1 MSIIRTKRRTNYTL
15 IDNCVYKDGLLSFRA
30 MGLLSYLLS
39 KPDNWSICVPAL
51 IKVTEGT
58 AQKSG
63 RDAVY
68 AAIDEL
74 IAARF
79 VIRSKRASGEMD
91 YFIFDE
97 PQQQAAGE
105 SPDTGKACYGKPVI
119 GKSRNTGKACY
130 GKPVIREI
138 PITENTDVLINT
150 ERPQQ
155 ELKKDKQ
162 ELNCSEAAPS
172 EPPGGDLILAVND
185 KPKPA
190 SKANPDNVKT
200 WEAYARAYR
209 HRYGMLPTPN
219 AQTRGMVAKLVKLVG
234 ADTAPML
241 AAFFVQHN
249 DGYFVRTRHALNGLI
264 NSYQQVLTDM
274 ARGEQMTATKARQTE
289 KTQTNMDVAAR
300 LIAKYQAEERAQ

>member
-1 MSIIRTKRRTNYTL
+1 MSIIRTKRKAKYTV
-15 IDNCVYKDGLLSFRA
+15 IDNRVYEDGLLSFRA

-39 KPDNWSICVPAL
+39 KPDNWTICVPAL

-68 AAIDEL
+68 ATIDEL

-79 VIRSKRASGEMD
+79 VIRSKRASGEVD
-91 YFIFDE
+91 YLIFDE
-97 PQQQAAGE
+97 PQDRLDEEQPK
-105 SPDTGKACYGKPVI
+105 SVKPVI
-119 GKSRNTGKACY
+119 GKSRNTEKACY
-130 GKPVIREI
+130 GKSVIRKI
-138 PITENTDVLINT
+138 PITGNTDVLINT

-155 ELKKDKQ
+155 VLRKDKQ
-162 ELNCSEAAPS
+162 ELKCSEAAPS
-172 EPPGGDLILAVND
+172 EPPGSDLILAVND

-209 HRYGMLPTPN
+209 HRYGMFPTPN

-274 ARGEQMTATKARQTE
+274 ARGEQMTPTKARQTE
-289 KTQTNMDVAAR
+289 RTQANFESHKGALEILKAR
-300 LIAKYQAEERAQ
+300 GVI